1 MVLFLHHEFI
11 SDKKNNLKPIDLSGV
26 SFKVLPIMND
36 QKKNQDKFDKR
47 AANLRANLLK
57 RKEQSRKNKEQNE
70 TKKDDT

>member
-1 MVLFLHHEFI
+1 M
-11 SDKKNNLKPIDLSGV
+11 SDLN
-26 SFKVLPIMND
+26 KVYPIMTD

-70 TKKDDT
+70 TKKDDA